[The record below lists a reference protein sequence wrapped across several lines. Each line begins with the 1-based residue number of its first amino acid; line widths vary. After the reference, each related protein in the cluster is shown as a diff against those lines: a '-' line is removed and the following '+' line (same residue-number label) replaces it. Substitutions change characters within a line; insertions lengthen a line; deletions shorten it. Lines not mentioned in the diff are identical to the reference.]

1 MKGYKERP
9 QVILEA
15 KKAQDL
21 WLAGLGLKKMPP
33 FPAWVQRLG
42 EKKNQCSN
50 SSGKIGEP
58 CSLVFLFYADIPVFT
73 CLDEGYPH

>member
-1 MKGYKERP
+1 MKGYKEQP

-33 FPAWVQRLG
+33 FPA
-42 EKKNQCSN
+42 
-50 SSGKIGEP
+50 
-58 CSLVFLFYADIPVFT
+58 
-73 CLDEGYPH
+73 